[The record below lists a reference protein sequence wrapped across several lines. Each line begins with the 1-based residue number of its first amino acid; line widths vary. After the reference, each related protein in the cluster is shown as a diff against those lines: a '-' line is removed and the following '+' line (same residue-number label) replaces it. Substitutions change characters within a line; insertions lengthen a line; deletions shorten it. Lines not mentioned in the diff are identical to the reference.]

1 LPTEITLHIFT
12 FLEVK
17 PYIMSHSVCTEW
29 NHLILL
35 AVIHP
40 IRERMVKLFRRML
53 AHPDF
58 PKTRP
63 WTLQNLKPFDREA
76 YIRNLQSQYPNIP
89 DEFRL
94 WILEWPA
101 KMAIFCMWP
110 ELPMVDINQLSF
122 QLISGVNWLA
132 YGSPLLLSF
141 VYRDEC
147 EEAMRRRRRFIPALL
162 VWRNACAAQWL
173 LFDE

>member
-1 LPTEITLHIFT
+1 
-12 FLEVK
+12 
-17 PYIMSHSVCTEW
+17 
-29 NHLILL
+29 
-35 AVIHP
+35 
-40 IRERMVKLFRRML
+40 ML

-89 DEFRL
+89 HEYRL

-101 KMAIFCMWP
+101 KMAIFGMWP
-110 ELPMVDINQLSF
+110 GLPMVDINRPSF
-122 QLISGVNWLA
+122 HVEDGINWMA

-141 VYRDEC
+141 VYR
-147 EEAMRRRRRFIPALL
+147 EELEKARRKFIPALL
-162 VWRNACAAQWL
+162 VWRTASTADWL
-173 LFDE
+173 LFDEEH